1 MTGFLRRPQ
10 MKADP
15 ITSEEYWYEKET
27 GRNFDGGSLRSA
39 GGLQW
44 HAVPFRRALC
54 RAAGICGTDRDTGES
69 CESGCAAGGGT
80 GPAGDC
86 GCEWQD
92 AEDGP
97 SGGQCRLSIDCGA
110 NGIYGIDIRWDDSR
124 WRFTGTYDE
133 IWEGIDYIGARYSE
147 QTLDGGEIQ
156 STAVLE
162 EETGMLYLD
171 EGGVLQW
178 EDTFEHMGENMKFG
192 RVS

>member
-1 MTGFLRRPQ
+1 MKKRQAGILTAVLCVLLAGCSVTQSPSADLSAGPPASAAQ
-10 MKADP
+10 TETPANPVKADAP
-15 ITSEEYWYEKET
+15 PEEEP
-27 GRNFDGGSLRSA
+27 A
-39 GGLQW
+39 PQ
-44 HAVPFRRALC
+44 
-54 RAAGICGTDRDTGES
+54 GIADVYVG
-69 CESGCAAGGGT
+69 
-80 GPAGDC
+80 
-86 GCEWQD
+86 EWQD

-147 QTLDGGEIQ
+147 QTLDGGEVQ